1 MWGQPI
7 FRQGPRLSFW
17 ILELGECNAIYLY
30 LFPLLT
36 TLFCI
41 WANYQLDEKFEPII
55 NSMSICS
62 EHRRLQLPH
71 SRERRT
77 GGELVHR
84 KWTFEASAVY
94 HQQLVQRCNVRRQCK
109 HWWSSSRK
117 WQVRDQPGRLSR
129 YCSYCAVHWINSHNH
144 CGWLSQYYNR
154 HTFQCKVYNTAY
166 SQYYNWHTLQYSY
179 SQQSQHNA
187 SQISQLKCIVPST
200 NWASYYPKKLCSTSY
215 YFTHSVQVASPSQ
228 STTL

>member
-1 MWGQPI
+1 MDLTKSIEAYHGWKLSFKRMWGQPI

-94 HQQLVQRCNVRRQCK
+94 HQQLVQRCNRVRQCAA
-109 HWWSSSRK
+109 
-117 WQVRDQPGRLSR
+117 
-129 YCSYCAVHWINSHNH
+129 AV
-144 CGWLSQYYNR
+144 Q
-154 HTFQCKVYNTAY
+154 
-166 SQYYNWHTLQYSY
+166 TLVELVQEV
-179 SQQSQHNA
+179 A
-187 SQISQLKCIVPST
+187 GARST
-200 NWASYYPKKLCSTSY
+200 CPA
-215 YFTHSVQVASPSQ
+215 FTV
-228 STTL
+228 L